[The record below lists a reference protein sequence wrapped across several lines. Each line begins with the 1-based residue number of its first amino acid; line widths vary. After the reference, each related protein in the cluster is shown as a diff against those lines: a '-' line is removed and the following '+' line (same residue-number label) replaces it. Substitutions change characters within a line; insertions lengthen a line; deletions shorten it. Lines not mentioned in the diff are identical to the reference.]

1 MWLQQRLQLPL
12 PSSKTAFSSKTL
24 AFPPLALL
32 VPRRVPQSADV
43 WEVQFERKSSAVL
56 LCARAF
62 LSGGL
67 AAVATTNIPAL
78 GVPLA
83 CSKGRSF
90 ESPSWRAQV
99 QTAGENGPGV
109 CASYGGARTE
119 GQPRREP
126 QLWACQPRRPWQV
139 NAAREGGV
147 ARGGLPA
154 RQLGL
159 CLGQGSWRNGTRK
172 EIAASCALFSGFV
185 NPGAVFTL
193 FHWLV
198 FPPQSLNFMFIRF
211 CQPCFL
217 TLFQSES

>member
-67 AAVATTNIPAL
+67 AAAATTNIPAI

-126 QLWACQPRRPWQV
+126 QLRACQPRRPWQV
-139 NAAREGGV
+139 NAARGGGV

-185 NPGAVFTL
+185 NPGAVFT
-193 FHWLV
+193 FFRWLV
-198 FPPQSLNFMFIRF
+198 FSPLEFKLYVYP
-211 CQPCFL
+211 FL
-217 TLFQSES
+217 PTLFFDIVLE